1 MDSQT
6 LRKFYEGD
14 AQVFNTLMQEYQQ
27 PLYYYLYRMVGNAE
41 DAQDLLQETFVK
53 AYTKRKSFRGDA
65 QVQTWLYSIA
75 GNLAK
80 NHLRWRSIRRF
91 VNVEESEHLIPEDE
105 VNPTEVDEMEQELF
119 QYVQQLPERQR
130 SVFILKYFH
139 GLQHQ
144 EIAHILDISEG
155 SSKTNFHYATKTLQ
169 ALIQGDE
176 R

>member
-1 MDSQT
+1 MDSHT

-14 AQVFNTLMQEYQQ
+14 EQIFNQLMRDYEK

-53 AYTKRKSFRGDA
+53 AYTKRKSYRGDA
-65 QVQTWLYSIA
+65 KVPTWLYSIA

-80 NHLRWRSIRRF
+80 NHLRWRSVRRF
-91 VNVEESEHLIPEDE
+91 VAVEDSEHLFPAEE
-105 VNPTEVDEMEQELF
+105 SNPGEIDQMEKTLLHFLQEL
-119 QYVQQLPERQR
+119 PDRQR
-130 SVFILKYFH
+130 SVFILKYFQ

-155 SSKTNFHYATKTLQ
+155 ASKTNFHYATKTLQ
-169 ALIQGDE
+169 ALIQGE
-176 R
+176 EQ